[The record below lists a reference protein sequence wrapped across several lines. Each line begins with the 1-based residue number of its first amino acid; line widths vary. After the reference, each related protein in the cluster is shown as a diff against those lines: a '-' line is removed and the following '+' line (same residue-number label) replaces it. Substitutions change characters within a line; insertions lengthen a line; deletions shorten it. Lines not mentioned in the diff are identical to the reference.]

1 MFKPIRNVLLPALSL
16 LFLSACTFLFGEE
29 QKLLFAY
36 NLGDGDGLHLAYSDD
51 GYKWT
56 PLKNGEPFLKSEIGS
71 KLMRD
76 PSLIETQRGEFHLIW
91 ATGES
96 NRGFGYA
103 SSKDLINWSEQRLIP
118 ISDKLKAY
126 NTRSPILFYERK
138 LRLFHIIWSATIPG
152 FREEKVGEGEASNIL
167 LSITTRDFVN
177 FTEPKVFYDPTYN
190 CPDASLLLVDD
201 EYKLVFK
208 DGRPDQGTL
217 RTSSAQA
224 LEGRWSE
231 PTNPIANVTGAES
244 PSAVKFEDNWLI
256 YFYQPQNNSS
266 YGALRSRDF
275 AQWEDVSSQMS
286 FPQGMKHGSVMR
298 IPDLELE
305 ALQKIR

>member
-1 MFKPIRNVLLPALSL
+1 MFKSIRNVVFPALL
-16 LFLSACTFLFGEE
+16 LSSLSACAFIMGEE
-29 QKLLFAY
+29 RKLLFAY
-36 NLGDGDGLHLAYSDD
+36 NLENGDGLHLAYSDD

-71 KLMRD
+71 KLLRD
-76 PSLIETQRGEFHLIW
+76 PSLIEPERGEFHMIW

-96 NRGFGYA
+96 DQGFGYA
-103 SSKDLINWSEQRLIP
+103 SSKDLIKWSEQRLVP

-138 LRLFHIIWSATIPG
+138 VRLFHIIWSATVPG
-152 FREEKVGEGEASNIL
+152 LREEKVEEGEASNIF

-177 FTEPKVFYDPTYN
+177 FTEPKVFHDPKYN
-190 CPDASLLLVDD
+190 CPDGSLLQVGD

-217 RTSSAQA
+217 RISSAPM
-224 LEGRWSE
+224 LNGKWDE
-231 PTNPIANVTGAES
+231 PTNPIANVNGIEN
-244 PSAVKFEDNWLI
+244 PSVVKFGGDWLI
-256 YFYQPQNNSS
+256 YFYQPQNNLS

-275 AQWEDVSSQMS
+275 VQWEDVSSQMS

-298 IPDLELE
+298 IPDGELE
-305 ALQKIR
+305 VLQKEK

>member
-1 MFKPIRNVLLPALSL
+1 MFKSIRHVIFPALFL
-16 LFLSACTFLFGEE
+16 LFLSACAFVLGEGR
-29 QKLLFAY
+29 KLLFAY

-76 PSLIETQRGEFHLIW
+76 PSLIEPERGEFHLIW

-96 NRGFGYA
+96 DKGLGYA
-103 SSKDLINWSEQRLIP
+103 SSKDLIKWSEQRLIP

-126 NTRSPILFYERK
+126 NTRSPILYYERRP
-138 LRLFHIIWSATIPG
+138 RLFHIIWSATVPG
-152 FREEKVGEGEASNIL
+152 LQEEKLGEGETSNTL

-177 FTEPKVFYDPTYN
+177 FTEPKVFYDPKYN
-190 CPDASLLLVDD
+190 CPDGSLLLVGD

-208 DGRPDQGTL
+208 DGAQDTL
-217 RTSSAQA
+217 RISSAPTVN
-224 LEGRWSE
+224 GKWSE
-231 PTNPIANVTGAES
+231 PTNPIANVSGVES
-244 PSAVKFEDNWLI
+244 PSAVKFDDDWLI
-256 YFYQPQNNSS
+256 YFYQPQNNLS

-275 AQWEDVSSQMS
+275 VQWEDVSSQMS
-286 FPQGMKHGSVMR
+286 FPQGMRHGSVMR
-298 IPDLELE
+298 IRDSELE
-305 ALQKIR
+305 VLQKEK

>member
-1 MFKPIRNVLLPALSL
+1 MFKSIRHVIFPALL
-16 LFLSACTFLFGEE
+16 LSFLSACAFLMGEG

-51 GYKWT
+51 GYQWT

-76 PSLIETQRGEFHLIW
+76 PSLIEPERGEFHMIW

-96 NRGFGYA
+96 DGGFGYA
-103 SSKDLINWSEQRLIP
+103 TSKDLIKWSEQRLIP

-126 NTRSPILFYERK
+126 NTRSPILYYERRP
-138 LRLFHIIWSATIPG
+138 RLFHIIWSATVPDL
-152 FREEKVGEGEASNIL
+152 REEKLKEGEASNAL

-177 FTEPKVFYDPTYN
+177 FTEPKIFYDPKYN
-190 CPDASLLLVDD
+190 CPDGSLLLVGD

-208 DGRPDQGTL
+208 DGLQDTL
-217 RTSSAQA
+217 RISSAPTVNG
-224 LEGRWSE
+224 EWSE
-231 PTNPIANVTGAES
+231 PTNPIATVTGAES
-244 PSAVKFEDNWLI
+244 PSAVKFGDDWLI
-256 YFYQPQNNSS
+256 YFYQPQNNLS

-275 AQWEDVSSQMS
+275 VQWEDVSSQMS
-286 FPQGMKHGSVMR
+286 FPQGMRHGSVMR
-298 IPDLELE
+298 IADSELE
-305 ALQKIR
+305 VLQKEK